1 MVKAKRAFSMS
12 RRIGRAARFQVL
24 RFRRGLRDRSGIAAV
39 EFALILPFMVVLYL
53 GTAELTY
60 GLMANRKMTLVARA
74 LSDLVAQ
81 EQDSTGITDAE
92 ITDVFNAA
100 RAIMSPY
107 DNTPLRMS
115 VSSIEFVSNGATPP
129 VYTARTKW
137 TAVYFDTALKG
148 TPRPCGTNAITQVS
162 NTASPSSNTLPV
174 GLYGAGTIIVA
185 DVSYAFKPPFS
196 GSFLSWSTSQSSI
209 NFAQT
214 TYMRPRMQAEILYNT
229 TSPPSGRTKCTY
241 A

>member
-1 MVKAKRAFSMS
+1 MTSSIRS
-12 RRIGRAARFQVL
+12 RSFGARLLRSLRFQNI
-24 RFRRGLRDRSGIAAV
+24 RFRRGLRNRSGVAAV
-39 EFALILPFMVVLYL
+39 EFALILPFMMVLYL

-107 DNTPLRMS
+107 DNAPLRMA
-115 VSSIEFVSNGATPP
+115 VSSIEFVSNGASPP

-137 TAVYFDTALKG
+137 TAIYHDGSAKG
-148 TPRPCGTNAITQVS
+148 TPRPCGVNAITQVS
-162 NTASPSSNTLPV
+162 NTTSPSSNTLPV

-185 DVSYAFKPPFS
+185 DVSYSFRPPFS
-196 GSFLSWSTSQSSI
+196 GSFLAWSTSQSSI

-214 TYMRPRMQAEILYNT
+214 TYMRPRMQPEILYNSAT
-229 TSPPSGRTKCTY
+229 PPAGRTKCTY